1 MNDVW
6 SILKIEP
13 TDDKKAIRKAYAAQS
28 KLHHPE
34 EEPEYFATLN
44 QAYKAA
50 LDYAAGAEKTADSTG
65 KSASDRMVSDRI
77 SSDRM
82 DSDRTSSG
90 EGSAAFVPFEP
101 GRKGEREENAAF
113 APFEPDGK
121 EKRKE
126 NAAFDPFE
134 PGRKG
139 EREEN
144 AAFAP
149 LEPGGTEEKKENAA
163 FVSFESGGKT
173 GKEGKETLQE
183 KEHEKTEDGNGGHA
197 SNNEISLLERLDQA
211 SQQAIKQSMETGA
224 LREFIVL
231 FENPKQAKQADT
243 WKRFFLSESFLGEQ
257 FSEEF
262 AKGLLFYLSEQTLCP
277 RDNLP
282 MYFLQELAI
291 AYAFIPHFAGEEY
304 FEGLKYPKEW
314 YKVSVEN
321 TFPARRY
328 AAEIFNMQG
337 RECDLK
343 SMTNHI
349 LRQPGNKVRHNA
361 FSDYLT
367 MKEMSRDGRLTD
379 GEKEVWQHVV
389 GACQPYYLYERNGK
403 NAGGADYESRS
414 ESVVKLYVQWLKDEQ
429 LPREVLLFFYKK
441 LAFKELERSSTRGLY
456 SALKAQVLIQCPQA
470 EEILFG
476 EDGKEQQIVKL
487 YKTYASII
495 NANQTNYDKFIYEET
510 PEIRDRA
517 RAFFAMPEWER
528 LKGDKELFERIYGT
542 SKRIVMPKTV
552 TEILVSHLTEGDFP
566 EPERTELI
574 ESLLRS
580 LSTERMC
587 RELDYRYEITLGST
601 QPGDIGDSPDFWQ
614 YFLMRGFGFRH
625 AKVRGNWEEDFIYV
639 MDGQCYLPAYINYIY
654 APSRAWQRQFT
665 GFDQEKEEIREPVS
679 IVCPMPGGGSLRV
692 EFHYH
697 YCLYFVKGSA
707 GEMPVTAPVLAF
719 WQLQEYAEG
728 LKMPEEFFF
737 LLAVTAIEASDR
749 NAARRLIETWLRRIP
764 LHPFLVPTVAR
775 MLAADNDRIP
785 GAVPYSGEMR
795 CREQRIVSGDGEHNS
810 TFEKTKYRTFS
821 DAEMAEN
828 EIGENKTA
836 ENKTVENGITEN
848 KTAENETTE
857 RETAENEAAEKETT
871 EKETAEIEAIE
882 RETANRKATENR
894 AEGKVEAVLYSE
906 QERFCFRAVVSEER
920 FSIWRQM
927 DYGWQDIIFR
937 SSDLGWRKW
946 QEDTWKGYG
955 FSGEMQKLAEGNAYE
970 YKACESN
977 IPADGVLKNIAQE
990 NDITIE
996 NTLKTNYPKSV
1007 ILSGNASE
1015 SNILTVRGSYGQ
1027 FSEDSTDTPQGRI
1040 AAALN
1045 ILHSLRQPR
1054 PRLRASF
1061 SLEGMDMAQK
1071 AAKILEAMD
1080 FAQNWEG
1087 FCVLRYGPK
1096 KERRHDRV
1104 FYGAR
1109 APFGFDLK
1117 FQSPVYVRSRDYL
1130 MSSSNTKIKE
1140 PKALAGRFGWGFK
1153 YAPRSDYGPMY
1164 VYRGESGTFYA
1175 YGSIRMH
1182 RADSLE
1188 LLLADFFRTEWEGMT
1203 EVEAYEG
1210 CLTVSRLDHRLEYCY
1225 TEEDMNRSMQN
1236 PEDTPADKFTL
1247 FGGYGM
1253 WKEFVRWMDELLNP
1267 GLPSWVNMVVVGIDW
1282 EKGGALT
1289 FTGFHE
1295 EEENAEL
1302 QEFWEKTDADFEDEA
1317 HGDEFGTGEADM
1329 DGTGAGGLETD
1340 GSGAGESDMK
1350 EPDMKESDVN
1360 SPDRSETSGS
1370 PGGLQNEAY
1379 IPQTPLLI
1387 WAKGMDRRDRTEFLT
1402 NAMQWYADCGRFAEK
1417 TGGRNIR
1424 ILVSGC

>member
-1 MNDVW
+1 MNDIW
-6 SILKIEP
+6 SMLKIEP
-13 TDDKKAIRKAYAAQS
+13 TDDKKAIRKAFAAQS

-34 EEPEYFATLN
+34 EEPEYFAALN

-50 LDYAAGAEKTADSTG
+50 LDYDAGAEKTADSTS
-65 KSASDRMVSDRI
+65 KSASDRMAFGRMASDRI

-82 DSDRTSSG
+82 DSDRTSFG
-90 EGSAAFVPFEP
+90 EGSAT
-101 GRKGEREENAAF
+101 F
-113 APFEPDGK
+113 APFEPGGK
-121 EKRKE
+121 KEREEK
-126 NAAFDPFE
+126 AVFAPFE
-134 PGRKG
+134 PG
-139 EREEN
+139 
-144 AAFAP
+144 
-149 LEPGGTEEKKENAA
+149 
-163 FVSFESGGKT
+163 GKT
-173 GKEGKETLQE
+173 GEEGKETLQE

-224 LREFIVL
+224 LREFIAL

-282 MYFLQELAI
+282 MYLLQELAI
-291 AYAFIPHFAGEEY
+291 AYAFIPHFAREEY

-328 AAEIFNMQG
+328 SAEIFNMQG

-343 SMTNHI
+343 SMTSHI

-379 GEKEVWQHVV
+379 GEKAVWQHVL

-403 NAGGADYESRS
+403 KAGGADYESRS

-456 SALKAQVLIQCPQA
+456 SELKAQVLRQCPQA

-625 AKVRGNWEEDFIYV
+625 AKVRGNWEEDFMYV

-728 LKMPEEFFF
+728 LKKPEEFFF

-785 GAVPYSGEMR
+785 GAVPYSGEKMR
-795 CREQRIVSGDGEHNS
+795 CREQRIVSGDGERNS
-810 TFEKTKYRTFS
+810 TLEKTKYRTFS

-857 RETAENEAAEKETT
+857 KETAENEAAEKETT
-871 EKETAEIEAIE
+871 EKETTEIEAVE
-882 RETANRKATENR
+882 KETANRKATENR

-906 QERFCFRAVVSEER
+906 QERFCFRAVVSEEG

-946 QEDTWKGYG
+946 QEDTWEGYG

-970 YKACESN
+970 YKVCESSV
-977 IPADGVLKNIAQE
+977 PADGVLKKIAQK
-990 NDITIE
+990 NDIPIE
-996 NTLKTNYPKSV
+996 NTLKTNSTKSV

-1015 SNILTVRGSYGQ
+1015 SNILAVRGSYGQ

-1045 ILHSLRQPR
+1045 ILHGLRQPE
-1054 PRLRASF
+1054 PRLRAAF

-1295 EEENAEL
+1295 EEENADL
-1302 QEFWEKTDADFEDEA
+1302 QEFWEKADADFEDEA
-1317 HGDEFGTGEADM
+1317 YGDEFRMGEADM
-1329 DGTGAGGLETD
+1329 DGTGTGYSGTD
-1340 GSGAGESDMK
+1340 GFETGESDMDGTGTGYSGTDGIGPGESVMK

-1360 SPDRSETSGS
+1360 SPDRSETSGGS
-1370 PGGLQNEAY
+1370 GGLQNEAY

-1387 WAKGMDRRDRTEFLT
+1387 WAKGMDRRDRAELLT
-1402 NAMQWYADCGRFAEK
+1402 NAMQWYADCGRFSEK

-1424 ILVSGC
+1424 IVVSGC

>member
-1 MNDVW
+1 MRRMNDVW

-13 TDDKKAIRKAYAAQS
+13 TDDKKAIRKAFAAQS

-34 EEPEYFATLN
+34 EEPAYFAALN

-50 LDYAAGAEKTADSTG
+50 LDYAAGAEKTADSMD
-65 KSASDRMVSDRI
+65 KSVSDRMVFGRMDSDRI
-77 SSDRM
+77 PSDRM
-82 DSDRTSSG
+82 DSDRTFSG
-90 EGSAAFVPFEP
+90 EGSEAFFLFEP
-101 GRKGEREENAAF
+101 GGKKKREEKVAFAPFEADVTEEKEENAAF
-113 APFEPDGK
+113 APFEPGGTE
-121 EKRKE
+121 EK
-126 NAAFDPFE
+126 
-134 PGRKG
+134 
-139 EREEN
+139 EEN

-149 LEPGGTEEKKENAA
+149 FEPGGTKEREEK
-163 FVSFESGGKT
+163 VSFAPFEPGGKA
-173 GKEGKETLQE
+173 GEGRKETLQE
-183 KEHEKTEDGNGGHA
+183 KEYEKTEDGDAGHA
-197 SNNEISLLERLDQA
+197 SNNEISLLERLNQA
-211 SQQAIKQSMETGA
+211 SEQAIKQSMETGA
-224 LREFIVL
+224 LCEFIAL
-231 FENPKQAKQADT
+231 FENPKRAKQADT
-243 WKRFFLSESFLGEQ
+243 WKRFFLSEGFLGEQ

-282 MYFLQELAI
+282 MYLLQELAI

-343 SMTNHI
+343 SMTSHI

-379 GEKEVWQHVV
+379 GEKEVWQHVL

-403 NAGGADYESRS
+403 KAGGADYESRS

-456 SALKAQVLIQCPQA
+456 SALKAQVLRQCPQA

-476 EDGKEQQIVKL
+476 EDGKERQIVKL

-495 NANQTNYDKFIYEET
+495 NANQTNYDKFIYGET

-517 RAFFAMPEWER
+517 TAFFALPEWER
-528 LKGDKELFERIYGT
+528 LKGEKELFERIYGT

-552 TEILVSHLTEGDFP
+552 AEILVSYLTEGDFP

-587 RELDYRYEITLGST
+587 RELDYRYEITLSST
-601 QPGDIGDSPDFWQ
+601 QLGDIGDSPDFWQ

-625 AKVRGNWEEDFIYV
+625 AKIRGNWEEDFIYV

-707 GEMPVTAPVLAF
+707 GEMQVTAPVLAF
-719 WQLQEYAEG
+719 GQLQEYAEV
-728 LKMPEEFFF
+728 LKKPEEFFF
-737 LLAVTAIEASDR
+737 LLAVTAIEDSDR

-785 GAVPYSGEMR
+785 GAVPYSG
-795 CREQRIVSGDGEHNS
+795 
-810 TFEKTKYRTFS
+810 T
-821 DAEMAEN
+821 
-828 EIGENKTA
+828 
-836 ENKTVENGITEN
+836 
-848 KTAENETTE
+848 
-857 RETAENEAAEKETT
+857 
-871 EKETAEIEAIE
+871 
-882 RETANRKATENR
+882 
-894 AEGKVEAVLYSE
+894 VLYSE
-906 QERFCFRAVVSEER
+906 QERFCFRAVVSEEG

-946 QEDTWKGYG
+946 QEDTWEGYG
-955 FSGEMQKLAEGNAYE
+955 LSGEMQKLAEGNTYE
-970 YKACESN
+970 NKACESSV
-977 IPADGVLKNIAQE
+977 PADDALRNIARE
-990 NDITIE
+990 NDIPTE
-996 NTLKTNYPKSV
+996 NTLKTNSPKSA
-1007 ILSGNASE
+1007 ILSGNAPE
-1015 SNILTVRGSYGQ
+1015 SNILAVRGNCRQ
-1027 FSEDSTDTPQGRI
+1027 FSEDGTDTPRGRI

-1045 ILHSLRQPR
+1045 ILHDLRQPR
-1054 PRLRASF
+1054 PRLRAAF

-1087 FCVLRYGPK
+1087 FCVLRYGAK

-1117 FQSPVYVRSRDYL
+1117 SQSPVYVRSRDYL

-1164 VYRGESGTFYA
+1164 VYQGESGTFYA

-1188 LLLADFFRTEWEGMT
+1188 LLLADFFRTEWEGVT

-1225 TEEDMNRSMQN
+1225 TEEDMKRSMQSV
-1236 PEDTPADKFTL
+1236 EDTPADKFTL

-1295 EEENAEL
+1295 EEENADL
-1302 QEFWEKTDADFEDEA
+1302 QEFWEKADADFEDEA
-1317 HGDEFGTGEADM
+1317 YGDEFETGESDTDGTGVGGSETDGIGTGEADR
-1329 DGTGAGGLETD
+1329 DGTGTGGSGTDEIGAGKSDTD
-1340 GSGAGESDMK
+1340 GTGTGGSGTDGIGTGESDMK

-1360 SPDRSETSGS
+1360 SPDRSETSGGS
-1370 PGGLQNEAY
+1370 GGLQNEAY
-1379 IPQTPLLI
+1379 LPQVPLLI

-1424 ILVSGC
+1424 IVVSGC